1 MARRRKGYR
10 RLIEAELV
18 TLPFMSLFVVLIP
31 MLLISAVFLHISVVD
46 LSFPGNAQAAPPT
59 EPPLALTVSI
69 RAEAFVIEAEGQVRK
84 VVPREAGDPMA
95 DLSAGLAEIASS
107 RPDQRSVTIV
117 SLPDTRYEDIIAVMD
132 AARDAGLPDVS
143 LAGEDS

>member
-1 MARRRKGYR
+1 MSTRRKSYR
-10 RLIEAELV
+10 RLVETELV

-31 MLLISAVFLHISVVD
+31 MLLISAVFLHIAVVD
-46 LSFPGNAQAAPPT
+46 LSFPGNAQAATPA

-69 RAEAFVIEAEGQVRK
+69 RGDAFVIEAEGTVRK
-84 VVPREAGDPMA
+84 VVSRQDADPMNELTSG
-95 DLSAGLAEIASS
+95 LSEIASS
-107 RPDQRSVTIV
+107 HPGERAVTIV

-132 AARDAGLPDVS
+132 AAREAGLPDVS

>member
-1 MARRRKGYR
+1 MSRRRKSYR
-10 RLIEAELV
+10 RLVEAELV

-46 LSFPGNAQAAPPT
+46 LSFPGDAQAAPPA

-69 RAEAFVIEAEGQVRK
+69 RDQAFVIEAEGEVRQV
-84 VVPREAGDPMA
+84 VSRESGDPLGA
-95 DLSAGLAEIASS
+95 LTTGLAAIASN

-117 SLPDTRYEDIIAVMD
+117 SLPETRYEDIIAVMD
-132 AARDAGLPDVS
+132 AAREAGLPDVS
-143 LAGEDS
+143 LAGEDP